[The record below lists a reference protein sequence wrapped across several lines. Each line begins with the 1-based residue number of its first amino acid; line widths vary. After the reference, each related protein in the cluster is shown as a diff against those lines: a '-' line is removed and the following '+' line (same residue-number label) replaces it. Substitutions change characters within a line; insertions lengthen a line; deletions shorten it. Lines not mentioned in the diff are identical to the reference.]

1 MSQTT
6 DLTVWKIHGHEL
18 RFDMEDAEELE
29 RYEAAFARMAE
40 TERNLVRTGKKSA
53 IVRAYCEMYCTLF
66 DDLFGAGAAQKLF
79 EGRRNARECDEVYD
93 SFLGFVKAQ
102 NAGTLARRE
111 KRVQAWV
118 PNRAARRAQARAK
131 GK

>member
-40 TERNLVRTGKKSA
+40 TERNLVRTGKN
-53 IVRAYCEMYCTLF
+53 L
-66 DDLFGAGAAQKLF
+66 
-79 EGRRNARECDEVYD
+79 
-93 SFLGFVKAQ
+93 
-102 NAGTLARRE
+102 
-111 KRVQAWV
+111 
-118 PNRAARRAQARAK
+118 P
-131 GK
+131 

>member
-1 MSQTT
+1 M
-6 DLTVWKIHGHEL
+6 
-18 RFDMEDAEELE
+18 
-29 RYEAAFARMAE
+29 
-40 TERNLVRTGKKSA
+40 
-53 IVRAYCEMYCTLF
+53 RAYCEMYCTLF

-111 KRVQAWV
+111 KLVQAWV

>member
-40 TERNLVRTGKKSA
+40 TERSLVRTGKKSA

-66 DDLFGAGAAQKLF
+66 DNLFGAGAAQKLF
-79 EGRRNARECDEVYD
+79 EGRRNAMKCTTV
-93 SFLGFVKAQ
+93 SWAL
-102 NAGTLARRE
+102 
-111 KRVQAWV
+111 
-118 PNRAARRAQARAK
+118 
-131 GK
+131 

>member
-40 TERNLVRTGKKSA
+40 TERNLVRTGKKICHSA
-53 IVRAYCEMYCTLF
+53 CLLRDVLHP
-66 DDLFGAGAAQKLF
+66 
-79 EGRRNARECDEVYD
+79 V
-93 SFLGFVKAQ
+93 
-102 NAGTLARRE
+102 
-111 KRVQAWV
+111 
-118 PNRAARRAQARAK
+118 
-131 GK
+131 

>member
-6 DLTVWKIHGHEL
+6 DLTVWKINGQEL
-18 RFDMEDAEELE
+18 RFDMEDVEQLE
-29 RYEAAFARMAE
+29 KYEASFDRMAE
-40 TERNLVRTGKKSA
+40 TERNLVRTGKKSS

-66 DDLFGAGAAQKLF
+66 DDLFGAGTAQKLF

-93 SFLGFVKAQ
+93 SFLAFVKAQ
-102 NAGTLARRE
+102 NAGTIARRE
-111 KRVQAWV
+111 KLVQSWA
-118 PNRAARRAQARAK
+118 PNRAARRAKAKAK